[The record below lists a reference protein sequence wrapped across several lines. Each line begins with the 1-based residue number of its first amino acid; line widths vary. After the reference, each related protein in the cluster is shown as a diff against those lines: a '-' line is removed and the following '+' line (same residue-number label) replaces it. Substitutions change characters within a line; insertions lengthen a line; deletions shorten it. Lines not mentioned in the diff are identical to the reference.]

1 MPGMHVGLISLLGS
15 GVQTVDD
22 QFEAGDSYVTR
33 RPPGLTSSLLI
44 DPSSGWPSRT
54 SRLKDH

>member
-22 QFEAGDSYVTR
+22 QFEAGGFLCYLPSA
-33 RPPGLTSSLLI
+33 RPDLFI
-44 DPSSGWPSRT
+44 VD
-54 SRLKDH
+54 